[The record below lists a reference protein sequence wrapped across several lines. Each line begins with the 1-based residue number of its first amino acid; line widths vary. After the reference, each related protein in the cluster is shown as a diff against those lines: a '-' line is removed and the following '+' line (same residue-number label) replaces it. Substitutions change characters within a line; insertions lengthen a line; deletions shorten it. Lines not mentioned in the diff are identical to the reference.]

1 MKLNAYTDVCL
12 RVLMTLADAEGE
24 RLTSHQIADRIHV
37 PYNHVIKAVAELR
50 RRGTVEVARGRLG
63 GATIV
68 EAGLDQRVGEL
79 VRALAGRDEMLDC
92 TGRESGVACPFAGDC
107 RLRGALHR
115 AREAFFAELD
125 TVRVRDLVTAG
136 PAGGTV
142 LLGLPELSVAR

>member
-1 MKLNAYTDVCL
+1 MQRPHALDEVRVRL
-12 RVLMTLADAEGE
+12 RGRWGALGGLG
-24 RLTSHQIADRIHV
+24 RC
-37 PYNHVIKAVAELR
+37 
-50 RRGTVEVARGRLG
+50 GARGRLG

-142 LLGLPELSVAR
+142 LLGLPELPVPR